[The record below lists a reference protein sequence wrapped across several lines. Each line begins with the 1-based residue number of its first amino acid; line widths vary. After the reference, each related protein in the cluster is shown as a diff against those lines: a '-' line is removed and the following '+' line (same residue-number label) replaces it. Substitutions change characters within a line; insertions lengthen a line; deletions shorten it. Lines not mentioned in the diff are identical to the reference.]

1 MENLHK
7 KAFFPPHLMWDCC
20 GWGRAVPHR
29 FSVDHRWQHTT
40 KMYNEKS
47 KYHLYL
53 LTPSKPEKCIHDF
66 FPLTQHPFTFRIYN
80 EIGRTQKWYYARWN
94 NGGAL
99 SRILDFPC
107 CNRMNVWVIPRSDVT
122 ELTKIKRWNKNEAHN
137 PEFIYHIHKYA
148 NKSKT
153 YVSPAC
159 ILLLI
164 RALYSDRRCRSPFLI
179 RFHHTL
185 PSHRS
190 QYTMNYS
197 SFSYIICLTTCTVYA
212 CEYKYA
218 LHRNV
223 RRVRAFHFR

>member
-1 MENLHK
+1 
-7 KAFFPPHLMWDCC
+7 MWDCC

-159 ILLLI
+159 ILLWY
-164 RALYSDRRCRSPFLI
+164 AHYTQTVAVG
-179 RFHHTL
+179 HH
-185 PSHRS
+185 
-190 QYTMNYS
+190 
-197 SFSYIICLTTCTVYA
+197 FSYGFITRYLHTDHNTQWII
-212 CEYKYA
+212 
-218 LHRNV
+218 
-223 RRVRAFHFR
+223 RRLAI